1 MTVVNEDVFESVET
15 MVLRNPV
22 ALPVAVLFL
31 SVDVDV
37 EVAVPS
43 VEDEE
48 DDDVGDEPVEAL
60 AVEDSDLK

>member
-48 DDDVGDEPVEAL
+48 DDGVAEEPVEAL

>member
-1 MTVVNEDVFESVET
+1 MNEDVFESVET

-22 ALPVAVLFL
+22 ALPEAVLFL

-43 VEDEE
+43 VED
-48 DDDVGDEPVEAL
+48 DVADELVEAL